1 MNYTLHQLQ
10 VFLIISET
18 KSITKAAQQ
27 LFLTQPAVSIQLK
40 NFQDQFEIPL
50 TEMIGR
56 KLHLT
61 EFGVEIAKAAEKIID
76 EVYAI
81 NYKTLAHQGLLSGK
95 LRISVVSTGKY
106 IMPYLLSDF
115 MKNKEGI
122 ELFMDVNNRANVLES
137 IKNNQVDFAL
147 VSIPP
152 DSFAVESISLLQN
165 ELYLVGAE
173 QSELGIKKIST
184 AQISQMP
191 LIFREKGSGSRM
203 MMESFLD
210 KHKIVVKR
218 KLELTTNEAVK
229 QAVVAGLGYSIM
241 PLIGIRN
248 ELKLNQLKLIP
259 AKGLPLKTSWNLIW
273 LKNKQFSPVASA
285 FINYVK
291 KNKEALIERHFS
303 SKT

>member
-173 QSELGIKKIST
+173 QSGIKKIST